1 MRITHIIAGNLNEG
15 AARGAYWLHLQLLKN
30 GVESQIITN
39 SKYIIKDKKISYVQ
53 QGILNKIYFALISR
67 LFKLSLNIYPNRKK
81 YIFSSGLFGSN
92 IKLNKFYLNA
102 DVIHLHWINGLISTN
117 VISQINKPLIWTLRD
132 MWPFTGGCH
141 VSMGCD
147 RYKIGCGKCPI
158 LGSSSE
164 FDLTKL
170 FLLQKKN
177 KFHKSLQLVG
187 ISKWITDCARNSL
200 IFNQNPIA
208 HIPNLINLD
217 NFYPANKE
225 FAKKSLNLPN
235 SKKIILVAAQ
245 NLDDP
250 WKGFD
255 LLVESMR
262 FLNTKNCH
270 FVFFGRIST
279 YKFKKLNYSY
289 SELGFLDDDQ
299 SLRLAYSAA
308 DVFAAPSMFE
318 SFGKMI
324 AEAMSCGTPAVCFNT
339 SGQKDI
345 IEHKVSG
352 FKADPYDP
360 INFAEGIDWVLTRDK
375 ESYLNLCESATLR
388 ILTQFNPDHTAN
400 AYISLYKK
408 IIED

>member
-1 MRITHIIAGNLNEG
+1 MKITHIIAGNLNEG

-39 SKYIIKDKKISYVQ
+39 SKYIIKDEKISYVQ

-67 LFKLSLNIYPNRKK
+67 LLKLPLFIYPNKKK
-81 YIFSSGLFGSN
+81 YIFSSGLFGSK

-147 RYKIGCGKCPI
+147 RYQIGCGKCPI

-164 FDLTKL
+164 LDLTKL
-170 FLLQKKN
+170 FLLQKKE

-187 ISKWITDCARNSL
+187 VSKWITDCAKNSL
-200 IFNQNPIA
+200 IFNQNPIV

-217 NFYPANKE
+217 IFYPVNKK
-225 FAKKSLNLPN
+225 FARKTLNLPL

-255 LLVESMR
+255 LLLESTKY
-262 FLNTKNCH
+262 LKTKNWH

-279 YKFKKLNYSY
+279 YKLKILNHSY
-289 SELGFLDDDQ
+289 SDLGFLDDDQ
-299 SLRLAYSAA
+299 LLRLAYSAA

-324 AEAMSCGTPAVCFNT
+324 AESMSCGTPAVCFNT

-345 IEHKVSG
+345 IEHEVSG

-360 INFAEGIDWVLTRDK
+360 ISFAKGVDWVLTRDK
-375 ESYLNLCESATLR
+375 ESYLNLCEYATLR
-388 ILTQFNPDHTAN
+388 ILTQFNPDLIAN
-400 AYISLYKK
+400 AHVTLYKK
-408 IIED
+408 VIQN